1 MSFEEWGDCFIW
13 TCDECGHI
21 AAFKPND
28 FWACVDELKSR
39 GWGFSREEGDW
50 THSCGRCRH
59 KHRQTSIL
67 NQTIG
72 RPREVKG

>member
-1 MSFEEWGDCFIW
+1 MSFEEWEDCFIW
-13 TCDECGHI
+13 RCDECGHI

-59 KHRQTSIL
+59 KRKMEQGDLMNRRFSS
-67 NQTIG
+67 
-72 RPREVKG
+72 VK